1 MTVQCCKCKRVRI
14 NNRWTAATGKEAVVS
29 HSYCPKCF
37 EAARNEIH
45 NQLRLD
51 RFFKA
56 AQAV

>member
-14 NNRWTAATGKEAVVS
+14 DNRWAAATGKEAVVS
-29 HSYCPKCF
+29 HSYCPACF

-45 NQLRLD
+45 AQLRLN
-51 RFFKA
+51 RLMKA